1 MPRLKAIV
9 EPAAAT
15 VPTRKSYVS
24 GGESAHMGASVTQK
38 EIADW
43 LPWRGSADSD
53 LLPELGMLS
62 GRSRDLARNHGI
74 AAGALQTQGDNVV
87 GTGYRLSATPDYRA
101 LGRDKAWAEEWSN
114 SVEAQWRSHAHT
126 RNIDAAHCLMFDGLT
141 RQIFNGGFLNGE
153 AIVLPLWMPGTGG
166 RFATKF
172 QVIEADRL
180 SNPNGRM
187 DSDTLRG
194 GIEQDRLGRPLAYWI
209 QKAHPGD
216 AFLGWSSVSQEWER
230 IPSET
235 AWGRLRVIHVHDKER
250 SGQSRGK
257 PTLTSVLM
265 QFKMFDQYTRT
276 ELQAAIV
283 NAMIA
288 AFIETPLEGE
298 QVAGMFGGDV
308 TSNEFRQYLEL
319 KRQTV
324 AKLQGAAVIPVF
336 PGDKLAP
343 FTPSRP
349 AVSFDPFTLSVLRHI
364 AAGLN
369 MPYELLLKDF
379 SKTNYSSARAALLEA
394 WRFFLGR
401 RKWLCD
407 YWCTPAYELWLEEA
421 VSQGLVEAPGF
432 YENRYAYSKCKWIG
446 PGRGWVD
453 PVKEADAAETRMK
466 INISTLEDECAEQGR
481 DWEETLEQ
489 RASEL
494 KRIKDLE
501 TEMEISFAWSD
512 RPVRQT
518 VEVQG
523 AVA

>member
-1 MPRLKAIV
+1 MSKRKAKSLRAST
-9 EPAAAT
+9 ELRKAA
-15 VPTRKSYVS
+15 YVS
-24 GGESAHMGASVTQK
+24 GAESAHMGASYTQK

-43 LPWRGSADSD
+43 LPWRGSPDSD
-53 LLPELGMLS
+53 LLPDLPMLS
-62 GRSRDLARNHGI
+62 GRSRDLVRNHGI
-74 AAGALQTQGDNVV
+74 AAGALQTQADNVV

-101 LGRDKAWAEEWSN
+101 LGRDKEWAEEWSN
-114 SVEAQWRSHAHT
+114 GVEALWRSHANT
-126 RNIDAAHCLMFDGLT
+126 RNCDAAHCLMFDGLT

-153 AIVLPLWMPGTGG
+153 AIVLPLWLPGTGG
-166 RFATKF
+166 QFATKF

-180 SNPNGRM
+180 SNPNGRL
-187 DSDTLRG
+187 DTDMLRG
-194 GIEQDRLGRPLAYWI
+194 GVEQDRLGRPLAYWI
-209 QKAHPGD
+209 QKSHPGD
-216 AFLGWSSVSQEWER
+216 AYLLGLSPVSQEWQR
-230 IPSET
+230 IPAET
-235 AWGRLRVIHVHDKER
+235 PWGRPRVIHVHDKER

-257 PTLTSVLM
+257 PTLSSVLM

-288 AFIETPLEGE
+288 AFIETPLDGE
-298 QVAGMFGGDV
+298 HLTAMFGGDV
-308 TSNEFRQYLEL
+308 TSPEFKDYLKL
-319 KRQTV
+319 KRENV
-324 AKLQGAAVIPVF
+324 AKLKGAAVIPVF

-349 AVSFDPFTLSVLRHI
+349 AVSFDPFTLSVQE
-364 AAGLN
+364 AAIQDLN

-379 SKTNYSSARAALLEA
+379 SRTNYSSARAALLEA

-407 YWCTPAYELWLEEA
+407 YWCTPAYEMWLEEA
-421 VSQGLVEAPGF
+421 ISLGLVDAPGF
-432 YENRYAYSKCKWIG
+432 YDNRYAYARCKWIG

-453 PVKEADAAETRMK
+453 PVREADAAETRMK

-481 DWEETLEQ
+481 DWEEVIEQ

-494 KRIKDLE
+494 KRIQDLE
-501 TEMEISFAWSD
+501 KEMGISFSWND

-523 AVA
+523 ASA